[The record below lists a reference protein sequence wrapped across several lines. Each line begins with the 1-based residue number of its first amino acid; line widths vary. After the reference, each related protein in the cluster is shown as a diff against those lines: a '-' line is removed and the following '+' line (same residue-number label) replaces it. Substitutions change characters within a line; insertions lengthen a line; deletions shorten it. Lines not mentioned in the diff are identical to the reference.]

1 MRLLSLR
8 CFKHISRKRAGTAS
22 FCEEETTTGPQESY
36 DTQTRDVASENNMY
50 ICPGLPQTEA
60 TTRLPQLVISD
71 NGTSDG
77 RIIALLSRRLTRR
90 RHGRSSGLSL
100 LSSGLPMAVAAT
112 VAFAEAMSADS
123 QQRVLQPILTAFP
136 FQQFVNILTR
146 CTIRAAK
153 LTNFFNP
160 PKSASASTLFFSI
173 TAGGRAAS
181 ATKNCAG
188 KNTGAALYA
197 RNLIL

>member
-1 MRLLSLR
+1 
-8 CFKHISRKRAGTAS
+8 
-22 FCEEETTTGPQESY
+22 
-36 DTQTRDVASENNMY
+36 
-50 ICPGLPQTEA
+50 
-60 TTRLPQLVISD
+60 
-71 NGTSDG
+71 
-77 RIIALLSRRLTRR
+77 
-90 RHGRSSGLSL
+90 
-100 LSSGLPMAVAAT
+100 MAVAAT

-153 LTNFFNP
+153 LTNFSIP
-160 PKSASASTLFFSI
+160 QIRIRLYPIFSI

-181 ATKNCAG
+181 AAKNCAG